1 MRAKEFLSE
10 LRNKGLYSFVKQI
23 LPTWPD
29 YVLKDWVYNHM
40 RAPMLS
46 GDVHNINKE
55 YVLELIGDLKPNTRW
70 VYNPKQP
77 FTMDMFEPKT
87 KLKLEQRAGG
97 KPPVGFTVPDDA
109 ARHATQAAFAKKQGG
124 IRKEPVILIK
134 TFKGYELVEGW
145 HRTIQHF
152 SSYPD
157 GYYGPA
163 YIALADT
170 Q

>member
-29 YVLKDWVYNHM
+29 YVLKDWVYNYM
-40 RAPMLS
+40 RAPALA
-46 GDVHNINKE
+46 GDVQNINKN
-55 YVLELIGDLKPNTRW
+55 YVLEIIGNADLTPETKW
-70 VYNPKQP
+70 IYNDKQP
-77 FTMDMFEPKT
+77 FKIDMFNAIT
-87 KLKLEQRAGG
+87 QQRLQQRAGG

-109 ARHATQAAFAKKQGG
+109 SRHATQAAFAKKQGG
-124 IRKEPVILIK
+124 IRSEPVILVK
-134 TFKGYELVEGW
+134 RNDGYELLEGW

-152 SSYPD
+152 ASYPQ

-163 YIALADT
+163 YIAIA